1 MGDLAKHRSAGI
13 AAIPTPDIE
22 HSARATFVG
31 DGSENGGSRKQR
43 PFPHNLTQQPGSLL
57 GRDDELERAREQLCH
72 GQTRLL
78 TLTGP
83 AGVGKTRLAH
93 EIAADLLPC
102 FPDGVWFVDLSDLP
116 DPVSVTSRI
125 ATALG
130 IRAPG
135 QDASIASLRS
145 LLCIQKL
152 LLVLDSFDQ
161 VLPHASE
168 VASLLAGSLNV
179 RMIVTSRSRLHLRW
193 EHVLPVGPLP
203 YPCAHSA
210 LTFSAVC
217 SSPSVELFVE
227 RARASCP
234 TFALTVDNM
243 LPVVKLCQRLE
254 GLPLAIEM
262 AADRA
267 GFLDATELLEWLEQ
281 PLPALSW
288 EVHDAPSRQH
298 SLRGAL
304 DWSYSLLSPEAQV
317 LCRRLGVF
325 VGGWTMNA
333 AARVTQLGEDSP
345 SLADRMSTLADSSF
359 ILVNTGESQGLRCSM
374 LKSIREFAVEQMDAA
389 GELEEIQEAHARFYG
404 RLARSADRDGVA
416 DASHLPWKPELECE
430 HENFRVALEWALKHG
445 EVELEQALT
454 EALARGWWLFG
465 NVVAG
470 NAWLVA
476 ALARGTDEPHDLRIA
491 SLQALQE
498 LAISLSPNRIIIA
511 PTEPDPAEDH
521 GPLEVPTPG
530 SASSLSQGSSIASG
544 LLEHALAHSPSQKTV
559 IPWGQALN
567 LHGLGLLSHA
577 EGETASAVEYFESA
591 LTLYR
596 VAEDPCGEAY
606 VLGSLATE
614 QVQRDP
620 ALARQNSVECL
631 KRARD
636 TESNRAIA
644 WCIYSVIACFTEPGS
659 HALVGLLSGLK
670 SHSIAEGLAPSAR
683 QRRPYLELAV
693 GARAAIGESAFA
705 EAWSVGQRMTSREL
719 VNLAIE
725 SLQVSRSPTGSEEQ
739 SDGSDVDKLLSPR
752 EQQVLELA
760 AQGLT
765 NKQIA
770 GELIISVATVNY
782 HITSVLTKLDA
793 ENRTQA
799 VTIATKR
806 GLL

>member
-1 MGDLAKHRSAGI
+1 
-13 AAIPTPDIE
+13 
-22 HSARATFVG
+22 
-31 DGSENGGSRKQR
+31 
-43 PFPHNLTQQPGSLL
+43 
-57 GRDDELERAREQLCH
+57 
-72 GQTRLL
+72 
-78 TLTGP
+78 
-83 AGVGKTRLAH
+83 
-93 EIAADLLPC
+93 
-102 FPDGVWFVDLSDLP
+102 
-116 DPVSVTSRI
+116 
-125 ATALG
+125 
-130 IRAPG
+130 
-135 QDASIASLRS
+135 
-145 LLCIQKL
+145 
-152 LLVLDSFDQ
+152 
-161 VLPHASE
+161 
-168 VASLLAGSLNV
+168 
-179 RMIVTSRSRLHLRW
+179 
-193 EHVLPVGPLP
+193 
-203 YPCAHSA
+203 
-210 LTFSAVC
+210 
-217 SSPSVELFVE
+217 
-227 RARASCP
+227 
-234 TFALTVDNM
+234 
-243 LPVVKLCQRLE
+243 
-254 GLPLAIEM
+254 
-262 AADRA
+262 
-267 GFLDATELLEWLEQ
+267 
-281 PLPALSW
+281 
-288 EVHDAPSRQH
+288 
-298 SLRGAL
+298 
-304 DWSYSLLSPEAQV
+304 
-317 LCRRLGVF
+317 
-325 VGGWTMNA
+325 
-333 AARVTQLGEDSP
+333 
-345 SLADRMSTLADSSF
+345 
-359 ILVNTGESQGLRCSM
+359 M

-404 RLARSADRDGVA
+404 RLARSADRDVVA
-416 DASHLPWKPELECE
+416 DSSRLPWKPELECE
-430 HENFRVALEWALKHG
+430 HENFRMALEWALKHG

-476 ALARGTDEPHDLRIA
+476 ALARGTDEPDDLRIA

-530 SASSLSQGSSIASG
+530 SGSSLSQGSSIASG

-636 TESNRAIA
+636 TESNRTIA

-693 GARAAIGESAFA
+693 GARAASGESAFA

-739 SDGSDVDKLLSPR
+739 SDGSDVGKLLSPR